1 MKTNEL
7 FKGFRPVSAQEWK
20 LALQAGLKGGDYN
33 ELLTWTSPEGIHIK
47 PFYTREDLPEGG
59 PTRISGPDTWQI
71 GCLLDPQGLEP
82 GRQAAQALEGGV
94 DAWVATLP
102 TGSRGWPEWLLQQAS
117 WPETIW
123 LEAIDPQ
130 GLDWAGLPEHPQ
142 TKTVLLVDP
151 IGQLA
156 SSGNWVRGMEADLE
170 GLPGVAAQASSA
182 GLSTRLQVGAHTY
195 QQAGANVVQ
204 ELAYALAHAHEY
216 VARAEGKPAWS
227 GWSEEPVF
235 RVAVGGDYFT
245 DIAKLRALRHGWSL
259 LAQSYGLPGRC
270 QILALPS
277 LRNKTLYDYN
287 TNMLRTTL
295 ECMAAVLGGADLI
308 CNRPYDVL
316 YHLPNEFADR
326 IARNQLLLLRHEAHL
341 SQVANAAD
349 GSYYLESLT
358 DQLGRKALD
367 LFKTLEQGG
376 GLLAQLKAHTLQKKI
391 RQSAEKEQEAF
402 EAGRRVLVGSNR
414 YPNPA
419 DRMRDE
425 RQRPAAG
432 KAGQKKLLEPL
443 PLRRL
448 AEAYENQRLQDESR

>member
-7 FKGFRPVSAQEWK
+7 FQGFRPASAQEWK

-33 ELLTWTSPEGIHIK
+33 QLLTWTSPEGIQIK
-47 PFYTREDLPEGG
+47 PFYTREDLPE
-59 PTRISGPDTWQI
+59 SGPAPATGPDAWQI
-71 GCLLDPQGLEP
+71 GCLLDTQGPEP
-82 GRQAAQALEGGV
+82 GQQAAQALEGGV
-94 DAWVATLP
+94 DAWVASLP
-102 TGSRGWPEWLLQQAS
+102 AGTRGWPEWMLQQPS
-117 WPETIW
+117 WPSALW
-123 LEAIDPQ
+123 LEAVDPQ
-130 GLDWAGLPEHPQ
+130 GLDWAGLREHPV
-142 TKTVLLVDP
+142 TKFILLADP
-151 IGQLA
+151 IGQLVQ
-156 SSGNWVRGMEADLE
+156 SGNWVRGMEADLE
-170 GLPGVAAQASSA
+170 GLPGVAARAATA
-182 GLSTRLQVGAHTY
+182 GLSMRLQVGAHTY
-195 QQAGANVVQ
+195 QQAGANTVQ

-216 VARAEGKPAWS
+216 LARAEGNPAWS

-245 DIAKLRALRHGWSL
+245 DIAKLRALRRGWSL

-270 QILALPS
+270 QIMAMPS

-308 CNRPYDVL
+308 CNQPYDTL
-316 YHLPNEFADR
+316 YHLPNAFADR

-341 SQVANAAD
+341 GRVANAAD
-349 GSYYLESLT
+349 GSYYIESLT
-358 DQLGRKALD
+358 DQLGRKALE

-402 EAGRRVLVGSNR
+402 DAGRRVLVGSNR

-419 DRMRDE
+419 DRMRGE
-425 RQRPAAG
+425 RQRPAPE
-432 KAGQKKLLEPL
+432 KAGEKKLLEPL

-448 AEAYENQRLQDESR
+448 AQAYENKRLQDEPR

>member
-7 FKGFRPVSAQEWK
+7 FRGFRPVSAQEWK

-33 ELLTWTSPEGIHIK
+33 QLLTWTSPEGIHIK

-59 PTRISGPDTWQI
+59 PAEVSSPGTWQI
-71 GCLLDPQGLEP
+71 GCLLDPEGPEP
-82 GRQAAQALEGGV
+82 GQQAAQALEGGV
-94 DAWVATLP
+94 DAWVAALP
-102 TGSRGWPEWLLQQAS
+102 AGTRGWPEWLLQLPS
-117 WPETIW
+117 WPESVW
-123 LEAIDPQ
+123 LEAVDLQ
-130 GLDWAGLPEHPQ
+130 GLDCAGLPEGLQ
-142 TKTVLLVDP
+142 SRTQLLIDP
-151 IGQLA
+151 IGHLA
-156 SSGNWVRGMEADLE
+156 ATGNWVHGMEADLE
-170 GLPGVAAQASSA
+170 GLPEVAARAASA
-182 GLSTRLQVGAHTY
+182 GVTVRLQVGAHTY
-195 QQAGANVVQ
+195 QQAGANAVQ

-227 GWSEEPVF
+227 GWSEGPVF
-235 RVAVGGDYFT
+235 RVAIGGDYFT
-245 DIAKLRALRHGWSL
+245 DIAKLRALRRGWSL
-259 LAQSYGLPGRC
+259 LAQSYGLPGHC

-308 CNRPYDVL
+308 CNRPYDAL

-341 SQVANAAD
+341 DRVANPAD

-367 LFKTLEQGG
+367 LFKSIEQGG

-402 EAGRRVLVGSNR
+402 DSGARVLVGSNR

-419 DRMRDE
+419 DRMKDE
-425 RQRPAAG
+425 RQRPAKG
-432 KAGQKKLLEPL
+432 KAGGKKLLEPL

-448 AEAYENQRLQDESR
+448 AEAYETKRLHDESR